1 MFTCRLCTNTIEVK
15 PRVYKKRNGLCVKCF
30 NSIPRPFNCESCKI
44 EYISTHNE
52 FNKYNKALCEKCL
65 I

>member
-1 MFTCRLCTNTIEVK
+1 MFTCKSCMNVMAVK
-15 PRVYKKRNGLCVKCF
+15 PKVYEKRNGRCVNCY
-30 NSIPRPFNCESCKI
+30 NSIPRPFNCESCSI

-52 FNKYNKALCEKCL
+52 FNKYNKALCNKC